1 MGVTIHTDS
10 NKRILVVD
18 DEQDICLFLKIVLE
32 QNGFLVDYYYSPILA
47 LNEFKSNF
55 YDLIILDI
63 QMPYINGLQ
72 LYREIKK
79 KDIKAKI
86 CFLTASETIFDIAHK
101 FSPVYTFIRKPVENK
116 ELIRIINE
124 LLNHK

>member
-32 QNGFLVDYYYSPILA
+32 QNVFLIDYYYSPILA

-72 LYREIKK
+72 LHREIKK
-79 KDIKAKI
+79 SLSRQKYV
-86 CFLTASETIFDIAHK
+86 S
-101 FSPVYTFIRKPVENK
+101 
-116 ELIRIINE
+116 
-124 LLNHK
+124 

>member
-55 YDLIILDI
+55 YDLKILDI
-63 QMPYINGLQ
+63 QLSYINGLQ

-79 KDIKAKI
+79 SISRQKYV
-86 CFLTASETIFDIAHK
+86 S
-101 FSPVYTFIRKPVENK
+101 
-116 ELIRIINE
+116 
-124 LLNHK
+124 